1 MQPAD
6 RLAAPPAPAG
16 QAGPANRLAAPEART
31 KPADRLAVQAS
42 PTPTGVRL
50 RPAADTTAQPMTLR
64 TARTA
69 ATPIGRPGSGAI
81 PTMANS
87 PLQPLGNILAAD
99 TDQIDRGA
107 RHLDKISDII
117 ADIAKK
123 LQVVSIQADG
133 NGPIAKSIRAN
144 YTPASTSSVQFVGDL
159 AKLVSVHSAQT
170 TSLSRMLQSVD
181 AAATDAAHNM

>member
-1 MQPAD
+1 MQPAG
-6 RLAAPPAPAG
+6 RFAAQPAPT
-16 QAGPANRLAAPEART
+16 GPANLVATPEAGT
-31 KPADRLAVQAS
+31 KPGNRLAVQAA
-42 PTPTGVRL
+42 PTPTGVSL
-50 RPAADTTAQPMTLR
+50 RPAAGSTTQPMTLR

-69 ATPIGRPGSGAI
+69 AAPMSPRSSAI

-87 PLQPLGNILAAD
+87 PLQALGNIMAAD

-107 RHLDKISDII
+107 RHLDKIADIV

-123 LQVVSIQADG
+123 LQIVSIQAEG
-133 NGPIAKSIRAN
+133 NGPIANSIRAN
-144 YTPASTSSVQFVGDL
+144 YTPAATSSVQFVGDL

-181 AAATDAAHNM
+181 RAATDAASGMGT